1 MEKDKYDQAKYLREK
16 IDHFTVK
23 MNQIQAIKPRKDD
36 DEFNMLMGLA
46 FDGCEFAVKTFE
58 QKFKEL

>member
-1 MEKDKYDQAKYLREK
+1 MEKDKYEQAKYLREK

-23 MNQIQAIKPRKDD
+23 MNQIQAMKHREDD
-36 DEFNMLMGLA
+36 QDFNVLRHLA